1 MRLLFHLP
9 YLFLSHI
16 FVVVVVVA
24 FLTLAKTT
32 EALSGDRAGAF
43 IGSGT
48 VLCAPAE
55 VGDGAMTAAGAVV
68 RPGSNIGADELWL
81 GVPARYLRQRA
92 LPPKKEG
99 TKA

>member
-1 MRLLFHLP
+1 MLVLA
-9 YLFLSHI
+9 
-16 FVVVVVVA
+16 VVVGRNRAAADV
-24 FLTLAKTT
+24 
-32 EALSGDRAGAF
+32 GAGAF

-81 GVPARYLRQRA
+81 GVPARYLRQRE
-92 LPPKKEG
+92 LPPKKERP
-99 TKA
+99 KA